1 MNATTLLLLLLV
13 LACPLSMLFM
23 HRGGGH
29 SHGSRDGGSRSSLD
43 DRQRESHG
51 TLAVPPGEP
60 SGDAVPVS
68 EEGRHAHGGCGH
80 GAGTRH
86 EHPKSGAAA

>member
-1 MNATTLLLLLLV
+1 MNATTLILLLLV

-29 SHGSRDGGSRSSLD
+29 SHGSRDGSRSSVGD
-43 DRQRESHG
+43 SQAEGHG
-51 TLAVPPGEP
+51 AHAVPPRDP

-68 EEGRHAHGGCGH
+68 EEGRHVHSGFGHGGGS
-80 GAGTRH
+80 RH